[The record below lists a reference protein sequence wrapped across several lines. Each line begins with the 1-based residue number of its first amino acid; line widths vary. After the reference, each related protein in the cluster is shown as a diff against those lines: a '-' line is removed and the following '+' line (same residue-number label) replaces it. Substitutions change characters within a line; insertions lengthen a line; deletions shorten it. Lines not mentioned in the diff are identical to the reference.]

1 MSSSPRRPA
10 GPAAAVVVAPVVAA
24 LLLLPGAAAADVQ
37 VSADGATSGATDV
50 TLTFRLTSDRPD
62 VPVTRLE
69 VHLPAA
75 RPLEGLEVP
84 VPEGWSVRLYTG
96 KPPVPLDN
104 ASGAPVSVIVWE
116 RPSGSTA
123 VDLPVRV
130 GRLPEGAGPLRF
142 RAVQTDA
149 AGGRVEWSDTTTA
162 GAPAPAHP
170 SLVVPYAGAPPPA
183 AAPGRRPTPAT
194 APTASCSPLASSP
207 ATRSGTPSSS
217 CDRSAPLG
225 WLRRAPGRPAGT
237 VPFATSPRRAE
248 RPSQLRTLGPLAGA
262 RCAGT
267 AASGSSPSPR
277 GGSGGTTPDPLSSD
291 TAPPDTAPPDTA
303 PPDSASNRRR

>member
-104 ASGAPVSVIVWE
+104 PSGAPVSVIVWE

-183 AAPGRRPTPAT
+183 AAPGGGHHHRADPAT
-194 APTASCSPLASSP
+194 VTAADEALAGQP
-207 ATRSGTPSSS
+207 
-217 CDRSAPLG
+217 
-225 WLRRAPGRPAGT
+225 PGAVAWT
-237 VPFATSPRRAE
+237 VA
-248 RPSQLRTLGPLAGA
+248 LAGA
-262 RCAGT
+262 LFAAAG
-267 AASGSSPSPR
+267 AGFVALGRRQRRRFEALSGGAVSGGAVSGGAVSLERGSGVVPPEPPRGEGDDPDAAVPAQRAPASGPSVR
-277 GGSGGTTPDPLSSD
+277 S
-291 TAPPDTAPPDTA
+291 
-303 PPDSASNRRR
+303 